1 MPKRPSTR
9 FSWTRALVTGV
20 VLDALF
26 PLMYLVGD
34 RIAGTSEGSFFAPLS
49 EFNWYVL
56 PAVLPIWLLA
66 GIAQEG
72 VRVWAARS
80 DARNASQS
88 KSVE

>member
-20 VLDALF
+20 ILDALY
-26 PLMYLVGD
+26 PLMHLVGD
-34 RIAGTSEGSFFAPLS
+34 RIAGTSAGLFFAPLT

-56 PAVLPIWLLA
+56 PAILPIWLLA

-80 DARNASQS
+80 DARKANRTEP
-88 KSVE
+88 VE